1 MKLFR
6 LTLAVVAAT
15 NALTLSSAYALDLYV
30 DTKTKQI
37 FAEPGPGRVHMGTF
51 EKSEKTSAKKETAD
65 SNAPSIPA
73 SPQPIANSTELN
85 TIREDLQLKAS
96 KIEALEERV
105 KQAEKVKMK
114 PVPGLHYESKDGNFT
129 ASLDGRIQIDS
140 QANVINEVL
149 PATGAHLPNELNS
162 GANIRRA
169 RLGVEGSFYK
179 NWDYKFE
186 YDFSRGA
193 GTVAAGITDAFIRYN
208 FDSPLSLKIGSFKE
222 PFSLEE
228 ATSNRFYTFIER
240 HMSVNTFVDNPNTYK
255 TGIGI
260 NYAVPR
266 WQTGLA
272 FQTEPVGGFGQSVSS
287 VNANGNQSRNNGSG
301 DIGWQGIGRIS
312 GRPWMIDE
320 TKFWHFG
327 VSAGHTTVNNQYRAD
342 GTFSQAN
349 ATAGQ
354 NSGGMSFVGFL
365 GTNVDRT
372 NVLKTGNLTSG
383 SNVSPDARRID
394 SYDRYGAETALVY
407 GPFSAQAEYLRTN
420 INGLNYSG
428 EHLTGYYGYLS
439 YFLTG
444 ESRAYHVRNGAW
456 NRIVPN
462 KSFHCNG
469 TGLGAW
475 EFAVG

>member
-193 GTVAAGITDAFIRYN
+193 GTVAAGITDA
-208 FDSPLSLKIGSFKE
+208 
-222 PFSLEE
+222 
-228 ATSNRFYTFIER
+228 
-240 HMSVNTFVDNPNTYK
+240 
-255 TGIGI
+255 
-260 NYAVPR
+260 
-266 WQTGLA
+266 
-272 FQTEPVGGFGQSVSS
+272 
-287 VNANGNQSRNNGSG
+287 
-301 DIGWQGIGRIS
+301 
-312 GRPWMIDE
+312 
-320 TKFWHFG
+320 
-327 VSAGHTTVNNQYRAD
+327 
-342 GTFSQAN
+342 
-349 ATAGQ
+349 
-354 NSGGMSFVGFL
+354 
-365 GTNVDRT
+365 
-372 NVLKTGNLTSG
+372 
-383 SNVSPDARRID
+383 
-394 SYDRYGAETALVY
+394 
-407 GPFSAQAEYLRTN
+407 
-420 INGLNYSG
+420 
-428 EHLTGYYGYLS
+428 
-439 YFLTG
+439 
-444 ESRAYHVRNGAW
+444 
-456 NRIVPN
+456 
-462 KSFHCNG
+462 
-469 TGLGAW
+469 
-475 EFAVG
+475 